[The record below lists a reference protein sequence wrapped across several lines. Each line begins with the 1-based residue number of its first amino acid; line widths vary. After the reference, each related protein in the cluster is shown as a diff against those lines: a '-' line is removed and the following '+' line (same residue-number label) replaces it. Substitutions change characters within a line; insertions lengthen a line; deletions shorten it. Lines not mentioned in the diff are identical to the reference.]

1 MNTPQGPQPYR
12 HNQPPQPHRH
22 PPRPPQ
28 PPTPYR
34 PAPPPPPQ
42 QYRGQPPPPPPQQ
55 YRGQPPPPPQ
65 QHFQAPQYGQP
76 PAPQQP
82 GQQPSPYGQSGD
94 GIVVNTQF
102 FPLAWVLFF
111 VKPKIAVDG
120 QEMQAPAWGR
130 THLPARPGQHHVH
143 VHVPYFLPPKLGPAD
158 ATVDVRPGQVA
169 ELEYKAPMWA
179 FSAGSLGVGPQKYNG
194 VGITIAIVAIPFVIV
209 FLLILFTVVLAVI

>member
-12 HNQPPQPHRH
+12 HNQPPQPPRH

-28 PPTPYR
+28 PPAQYR

-42 QYRGQPPPPPPQQ
+42 QYRGQPPT
-55 YRGQPPPPPQ
+55 PPQ
-65 QHFQAPQYGQP
+65 QHHFQSPQYGQP

-82 GQQPSPYGQSGD
+82 GQQPGPYGQTGD

-120 QEMQAPAWGR
+120 QEVQAPAWGR

>member
-1 MNTPQGPQPYR
+1 MNTPQG
-12 HNQPPQPHRH
+12 PQPHRH

-28 PPTPYR
+28 PPAPYR

-55 YRGQPPPPPQ
+55 LFQP
-65 QHFQAPQYGQP
+65 PQYGQP
-76 PAPQQP
+76 PTPQQP
-82 GQQPSPYGQSGD
+82 GRQPSPYGQSGD

-120 QEMQAPAWGR
+120 KEMQAPAWGR

-194 VGITIAIVAIPFVIV
+194 VGITIVIVAIPFVIV

>member
-12 HNQPPQPHRH
+12 HNQPPPQHRY
-22 PPRPPQ
+22 PPPPQ
-28 PPTPYR
+28 QHR
-34 PAPPPPPQ
+34 PPPPQ
-42 QYRGQPPPPPPQQ
+42 QYRPPPPPPQQ
-55 YRGQPPPPPQ
+55 HHQP
-65 QHFQAPQYGQP
+65 PQYGQP

-82 GQQPSPYGQSGD
+82 WQQPQPYGQPGE

-111 VKPKIAVDG
+111 IKPKIAVDG
-120 QEMQAPAWGR
+120 QEMPASAWGR

-143 VHVPYFLPPKLGPAD
+143 VHVPYFLPPKMGPAD

-194 VGITIAIVAIPFVIV
+194 VGITIAVVAIPFILV
-209 FLLILFTVVLAVI
+209 FLMILLFVVLAAI

>member
-12 HNQPPQPHRH
+12 HNQPPPEPHRH

-28 PPTPYR
+28 PPQYR

-42 QYRGQPPPPPPQQ
+42 QYRGHPPPPPPQQ
-55 YRGQPPPPPQ
+55 YRGQPPPPQ
-65 QHFQAPQYGQP
+65 QHFPPPQYGQP

-82 GQQPSPYGQSGD
+82 GQQPSPYGQTGD

-120 QEMQAPAWGR
+120 QETQASGWGR

>member
-12 HNQPPQPHRH
+12 HNP
-22 PPRPPQ
+22 PPQ
-28 PPTPYR
+28 PPAPYR
-34 PAPPPPPQ
+34 PPPPPPRQ
-42 QYRGQPPPPPPQQ
+42 QYRGQPSP
-55 YRGQPPPPPQ
+55 PPPPPQ
-65 QHFQAPQYGQP
+65 QHFQPPQYGQP